1 MLSVLESRADISH
14 YSNDVDA
21 HFLGFAIISGRSKI
35 HMGSGKRARVRLI
48 TLATATID
56 LWFDSKQ
63 HILVRVWV
71 LQVQRF

>member
-21 HFLGFAIISGRSKI
+21 HFLAFAIISGRSKI
-35 HMGSGKRARVRLI
+35 HIRARVRLI
-48 TLATATID
+48 MLPTATID

-63 HILVRVWV
+63 HILV
-71 LQVQRF
+71 